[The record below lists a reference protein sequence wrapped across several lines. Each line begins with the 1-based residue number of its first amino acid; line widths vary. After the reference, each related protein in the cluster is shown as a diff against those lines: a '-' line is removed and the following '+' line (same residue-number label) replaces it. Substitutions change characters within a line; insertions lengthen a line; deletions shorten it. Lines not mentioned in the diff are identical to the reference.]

1 MKDVYFHKNIIK
13 AIGYLTTD
21 DNGDRIIEAYVEK
34 DAPPVIISVD
44 DLLEAMMG
52 LQVQISAE
60 KEL

>member
-44 DLLEAMMG
+44 DLLEAMIG

>member
-13 AIGYLTTD
+13 ATGYLTTD
-21 DNGDRIIEAYVEK
+21 EQGNMVIEAYLGK
-34 DAPPVIISVD
+34 DEPPTIIDVNE
-44 DLLEAMMG
+44 LLESMVG

>member
-13 AIGYLTTD
+13 VIGYLTTD
-21 DNGDRIIEAYVEK
+21 DNGNKIVEAYVEK
-34 DAPPVIISVD
+34 DAPPIVIDVEE
-44 DLLEAMMG
+44 LLDAMVG